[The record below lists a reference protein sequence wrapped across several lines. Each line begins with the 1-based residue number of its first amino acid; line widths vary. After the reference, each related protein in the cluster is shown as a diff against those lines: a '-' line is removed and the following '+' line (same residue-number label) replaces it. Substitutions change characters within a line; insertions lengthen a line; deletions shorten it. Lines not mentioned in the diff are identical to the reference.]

1 MAPISDVA
9 RASCHELVT
18 EMQTDPFTACTK
30 LYRQLCKLE
39 RACGSGKD
47 SKDAARDSGKDAN
60 MVALEQNLPKYQDAL
75 QTAMVGCFEGD
86 ASNSDGILAVTML
99 TQAVLAAR
107 VAKHTHEKS
116 ASGEHEDKK
125 RGGGGPAARR
135 QQQSTVARTITRL
148 VNALTK
154 FSEYSSAAS
163 ATSSTCGSENDGK
176 NSKIVS
182 NTGDGEA
189 KSGSDGK
196 SELKIVTSG
205 VVPRAFL
212 TSLGVLM
219 DLGSAS
225 MCPWRNQVEK
235 LVPVLEQ
242 CLFSSDEWISKCA
255 TDALVQLTW
264 LALPVQN
271 KNNDDSQKEKIS
283 TPLMEELIVS
293 NLKKVEELTV
303 SAIDRKK
310 PAMHWDMQCSRRVE
324 LVSALL
330 LQGCCPSARYAN
342 QWSTYAQPTDCVLR
356 VPGRC
361 FDLTSRIARLLV
373 LPTSSAA
380 AKERLV
386 RVGQAV
392 LNLFSSA
399 VKCTGRGGALACAD
413 VLHKI
418 VKDLLMVPS
427 DVMRLPEW
435 SNAIL
440 TVCTTTPSFFLD
452 RNMFKLALRSCT
464 THIENIS
471 NLEEIVKHTSLLTY
485 ANACRAL
492 ANVLKVGGV
501 RIHGDE
507 FKNLFT
513 ALAKLV
519 WTDNKISH
527 VCNSE
532 VATLATFDL
541 LDALCG
547 AGATKAPLQLGGRHV
562 VFALLERLSQNAPA
576 TTASFGD
583 VRARASE
590 VWRTWA
596 VHLTAGN
603 NNHTFAKRAQIQIE
617 IPGAEEFVMLSEA
630 STLNSGV
637 VLTNTLAS
645 AISLE
650 QKASNKRSADEI
662 AQEVKKAKL
671 QYSSEA
677 SVEEV
682 SMTELTESR
691 ESKKESAEKKLPQ
704 DDKAEVSKYDEKD
717 VEMSEVKG
725 LDASEKVTDA
735 PAQHV
740 EEQEDS
746 EDEDEEEE
754 EENQV
759 QAQEASLL
767 GLDKIQEDGDDDDA
781 MSEIPDIVSDDPDAD
796 E

>member
-1 MAPISDVA
+1 MAPITDVA

-18 EMQTDPFTACTK
+18 EMQTDPFAACTK

-39 RACGSGKD
+39 RACEG
-47 SKDAARDSGKDAN
+47 SKDVSKDVS

-75 QTAMVGCFEGD
+75 QTAMAGCFEGD
-86 ASNSDGILAVTML
+86 ASSSDGILAVTML

-107 VAKHTHEKS
+107 VAKHAHEKS

-154 FSEYSSAAS
+154 FSDCSTAS
-163 ATSSTCGSENDGK
+163 SSTPSSSVPNKSDDVSSGDV
-176 NSKIVS
+176 KI
-182 NTGDGEA
+182 
-189 KSGSDGK
+189 
-196 SELKIVTSG
+196 ITSG
-205 VVPRAFL
+205 VVPRSFL

-219 DLGSAS
+219 DLGNAS
-225 MCPWRNQVEK
+225 MCPWRNQVDK

-242 CLFSSDEWISKCA
+242 CLFSSDEWVSKRA
-255 TDALVQLTW
+255 VDSLVQLTW
-264 LALPVQN
+264 LALPIQQ
-271 KNNDDSQKEKIS
+271 KNSDDGHIHKDKAAV
-283 TPLMEELIVS
+283 PLMEEMILN
-293 NLKKVEELTV
+293 NLKRVEELTV

-310 PAMHWDMQCSRRVE
+310 PALHWDLQCARRVE

-330 LQGCCPSARYAN
+330 LQGSCPSARYAN

-356 VPGRC
+356 IPGRC
-361 FDLTSRIARLLV
+361 FDLTSKITRLLV
-373 LPTSSAA
+373 LPASSPA

-386 RVGQAV
+386 KVGQAV
-392 LNLFSSA
+392 LNLFCSA

-418 VKDLLMVPS
+418 IKDLLMVPA

-452 RNMFKLALRSCT
+452 RAMFKLALRSCT
-464 THIENIS
+464 THIEKVAALDES
-471 NLEEIVKHTSLLTY
+471 TAKQGLLTY

-492 ANVLKVGGV
+492 ANVLQVGGV
-501 RIHGDE
+501 RIHPDE
-507 FKNLFT
+507 YKNLLT
-513 ALAKLV
+513 AMAQLV
-519 WTDNKISH
+519 WTGNKVSY

-562 VFALLERLSQNAPA
+562 VFALMERLSQNAPA
-576 TTASFGD
+576 TSASFGD
-583 VRARASE
+583 VRARASQ

-603 NNHTFAKRAQIQIE
+603 NNSTLAKSAKIEIE
-617 IPGAEEFVMLSEA
+617 IPGAEEFIMLSEA
-630 STLNSGV
+630 CNPV
-637 VLTNTLAS
+637 VSNVAPLAANTPS
-645 AISLE
+645 ATKRPAERITKSDENISD
-650 QKASNKRSADEI
+650 QVEI
-662 AQEVKKAKL
+662 SQQAKKAKVDEI
-671 QYSSEA
+671 SSKSADSAAVQNEDVA
-677 SVEEV
+677 DV
-682 SMTELTESR
+682 S
-691 ESKKESAEKKLPQ
+691 
-704 DDKAEVSKYDEKD
+704 KD
-717 VEMSEVKG
+717 VEMNDAKIFLEKLAAEQKKQEV
-725 LDASEKVTDA
+725 AEK
-735 PAQHV
+735 
-740 EEQEDS
+740 EDS
-746 EDEDEEEE
+746 DEEDEEEDEEEE
-754 EENQV
+754 EEQEQV
-759 QAQEASLL
+759 NATSLL
-767 GLDKIQEDGDDDDA
+767 GLGKTEADAQDDDDA
-781 MSEIPDIVSDDPDAD
+781 MSEIPDIVSDDPD